1 VGNALVQLGHVGRKP
16 PDCDAPKSAWIDC
29 SGPCDK
35 SARHLNGRRSVYLR
49 HIRPAL
55 GVKPEAQEDGAA
67 QPGPII
73 NRGAGRENCL
83 HGTRRVTNQDDVAA
97 RALIA
102 LRLILAADCPKAIA
116 NKITDLCGVIY
127 PDLRPK

>member
-1 VGNALVQLGHVGRKP
+1 
-16 PDCDAPKSAWIDC
+16 
-29 SGPCDK
+29 
-35 SARHLNGRRSVYLR
+35 
-49 HIRPAL
+49 
-55 GVKPEAQEDGAA
+55 
-67 QPGPII
+67 
-73 NRGAGRENCL
+73 
-83 HGTRRVTNQDDVAA
+83 VTNQDDVAA